1 MGQLSMK
8 KIFITFASVVLA
20 FLFVT
25 YYFLTT
31 LTPDDLLIGATSDEA
46 FKVPPKVFQLYIRY
60 KEPIPA
66 NYHTDTGL
74 PAIQFVAN
82 GRGLDKKKDSDCILM
97 IKYLLRI
104 GADINIPSKDK
115 LGFTVMHTAV
125 LSRDLELIKFLLS
138 HGGNPNALVVGE
150 RYKGMTP
157 IRFLKELSKSKDD
170 PRLTAIEKTLRE
182 NGGLE

>member
-1 MGQLSMK
+1 MR
-8 KIFITFASVVLA
+8 KIFITFASIVFS
-20 FLFVT
+20 FLVGT

-31 LTPDDLLIGATSDEA
+31 LNPEELLIGATSDES

-60 KEPIPA
+60 KEPIPG
-66 NYHTDTGL
+66 NYHTETGL

-82 GRGLDKKKDSDCILM
+82 GRGLDTKKDSDCILM
-97 IKYLLRI
+97 IKYLLLM
-104 GADINIPSKDK
+104 GADINLPAKDK

-125 LSRDLELIKFLLS
+125 LSRDLELIKFLLG

-170 PRLTAIEKTLRE
+170 PRLSAIEKTLRE
-182 NGGLE
+182 HGGLE